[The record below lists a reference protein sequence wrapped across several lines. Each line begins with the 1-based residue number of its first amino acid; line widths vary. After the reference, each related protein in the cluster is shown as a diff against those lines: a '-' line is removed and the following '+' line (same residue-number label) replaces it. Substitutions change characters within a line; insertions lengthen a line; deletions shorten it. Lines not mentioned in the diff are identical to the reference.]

1 MQQERV
7 RAVGMNS
14 VDLKGKKKSTM
25 EAVFGNKDS
34 SKPSNLRLVQRIN
47 SMTGDGHGVCG
58 VLGAG
63 RPSLLRRSGK
73 ERTGEKL
80 KSSGGLVV
88 VEQAI
93 PEGSVTGVWEV
104 RGSVKGKEVGGIL
117 ERTERTLAK

>member
-1 MQQERV
+1 
-7 RAVGMNS
+7 
-14 VDLKGKKKSTM
+14 
-25 EAVFGNKDS
+25 
-34 SKPSNLRLVQRIN
+34 
-47 SMTGDGHGVCG
+47 MTGDGHGVCG

-73 ERTGEKL
+73 EHTGEKL

-93 PEGSVTGVWEV
+93 PEGSVTRVWEV

>member
-1 MQQERV
+1 
-7 RAVGMNS
+7 
-14 VDLKGKKKSTM
+14 M

-34 SKPSNLRLVQRIN
+34 SKPSNLKLVQ
-47 SMTGDGHGVCG
+47 TGEGHGVCG
-58 VLGAG
+58 VLGVG
-63 RPSLLRRSGK
+63 WPSLLRRSGK
-73 ERTGEKL
+73 EHIGEKL

-117 ERTERTLAK
+117 GRTE